1 MFLGRCDEQLSGV
14 FGVADRSLGIEAE
27 HRGQV
32 QGVGPMGE
40 GFLELP
46 VDAEPSQGSGLAAQA
61 GLGEV
66 DGAAIRRNAVPAVR
80 SYSVNGAR
88 FTT

>member
-1 MFLGRCDEQLSGV
+1 
-14 FGVADRSLGIEAE
+14 
-27 HRGQV
+27 
-32 QGVGPMGE
+32 MGE

-46 VDAEPSQGSGLAAQA
+46 VDAEPFQGGGLAAQV

-66 DGAAIRRNAVPAVR
+66 DGAAIGRNAVPAVR
-80 SYSVNGAR
+80 SRSVNEAR

>member
-1 MFLGRCDEQLSGV
+1 
-14 FGVADRSLGIEAE
+14 
-27 HRGQV
+27 
-32 QGVGPMGE
+32 MGE

-66 DGAAIRRNAVPAVR
+66 
-80 SYSVNGAR
+80 
-88 FTT
+88 